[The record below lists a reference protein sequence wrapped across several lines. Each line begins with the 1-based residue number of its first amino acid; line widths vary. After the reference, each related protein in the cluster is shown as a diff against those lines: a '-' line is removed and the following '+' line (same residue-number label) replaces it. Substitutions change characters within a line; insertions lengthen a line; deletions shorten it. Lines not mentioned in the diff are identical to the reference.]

1 MEGKSATCCMCRVR
15 KRLCVCVGGGKI
27 CDVYVGGKVCVWWSG
42 DLEMEQVSGWG
53 GVGKEWC

>member
-1 MEGKSATCCMCRVR
+1 MCRVR